1 MIAYFELDLVLHAA
15 TCEKKK
21 KKVKKVK
28 TARKP
33 CGSAVRLKEEKFAKK
48 TNRRRTYEAICSWVQ
63 CQERLQDALRERLD
77 LGNICAACVRNR
89 GQAVRV
95 PGWDN
100 HSFRFG
106 ETNEYDQ
113 KKG

>member
-48 TNRRRTYEAICSWVQ
+48 QIGGGHTRQSVAGFSARNGFRTRCASDLISGTFAPHVFETGVRRCAYLDGITN
-63 CQERLQDALRERLD
+63 
-77 LGNICAACVRNR
+77 
-89 GQAVRV
+89 
-95 PGWDN
+95 
-100 HSFRFG
+100 SFRFG